1 MYCRNCQR
9 TCEEREN
16 IKSWGN
22 GRMQN
27 VINRVAI
34 GDILRRNAARFPEKV
49 ALIDGQKEVTYQ
61 ELDEM
66 SNQFANYLLSSGLK
80 KGDTIA
86 TICGNSWEYVV
97 VFNGI
102 AKAGLIWVPMNPG
115 ISLNE
120 KLYILNQVEAKLILV
135 DAPLIQNDLV
145 ELRQACANIIA
156 VRGNLGDTNTFL
168 LAIDGQSKRE
178 PQVDIQ
184 DRDVAQIMFT
194 SGTTGK
200 PKGVMTSHIAV
211 YIASLGNIIE
221 SNFGEDEIILTM
233 MPLFHCA
240 QHTFTMSALHRG
252 AKSVIISGFEPETLM
267 KTIEEQKISNMF
279 ALPMMYKMILDHPN
293 RSKYDLSSLKRCTYA
308 MAPMDKRSLERC
320 INEICPEFALGTGQ
334 TEMYPSTMVFRPEEQ
349 LRRFGSYWGTSSL
362 INDTAI
368 MDDNGNI
375 LPKGEVG
382 EIVHRG
388 PNVMNGYFKNEEET
402 ERSKEFGWHH
412 TGDLGYWDQDGQLV
426 FVDRKK
432 DIIKTGGE
440 NVASIMVEG
449 ALLMHEDVANAV
461 AVGLPHEHWAEA
473 VTAFIVLKP
482 GTSCTEEEIIQHCK
496 EHLGGFQVP
505 KSVVFLEQ
513 LPMTAT
519 GKIQKN
525 NLRKQFQSHYRNQ
538 LNI

>member
-1 MYCRNCQR
+1 MYSWDCQR
-9 TCEEREN
+9 FSEKRKNLRVEG
-16 IKSWGN
+16 KDG
-22 GRMQN
+22 MQN
-27 VINRVAI
+27 LINRVAI
-34 GDILRRNAARFPEKV
+34 GDIIRRNASRFPEKIAIV
-49 ALIDGQKEVTYQ
+49 DGLREITYQ
-61 ELDEM
+61 ELDELT
-66 SNQFANYLLSSGLK
+66 NQFANFLLNSGFK

-86 TICGNSWEYVV
+86 SICGNSWEYVV
-97 VFNGI
+97 AFNGI

-115 ISLNE
+115 ISVAE
-120 KLYILNQVEAKLILV
+120 KLYILKQVEAKMILA
-135 DAPLIQNDLV
+135 DAPFVENDLQEIKQV
-145 ELRQACANIIA
+145 CSNIMS

-168 LAIDGQSKRE
+168 LALDGQLKKE
-178 PQVDIQ
+178 PIVEIQ

-194 SGTTGK
+194 SGTTGN

-221 SNFGEDEIILTM
+221 SDFSEDEVILTM

-252 AKSVIISGFEPETLM
+252 AKSIIINGFEPETLM
-267 KTIEEQKISNMF
+267 KTIDTQKITNMF
-279 ALPMMYKMILDHPN
+279 ALPMMYKMILDHPK
-293 RSKYDLSSLKRCTYA
+293 RSQYDLSSLRRCTYA
-308 MAPMDKRSLERC
+308 MAPMDKKSLQRC
-320 INEICPEFALGTGQ
+320 INEICPNFALGTGQ

-368 MDDNGNI
+368 MDDDGNI

-388 PNVMNGYFKNEEET
+388 ANVMNGYFKNPEET
-402 ERSKEFGWHH
+402 AKAQAFGWHH
-412 TGDLGYWDQDGQLV
+412 TGDLGYWDEDGQLV

-440 NVASIMVEG
+440 NVASIKVEG
-449 ALLMHEDVANAV
+449 TLLMHDDVANAV

-482 GTSCTEEEIIQHCK
+482 GRTSSVEKIIEHCK
-496 EHLGGFQVP
+496 QHLGGFQVP
-505 KSVVFLEQ
+505 KSVIFLEQ

-519 GKIQKN
+519 GKIQKHV
-525 NLRKQFQSHYRNQ
+525 LRKKYENHYQVIN
-538 LNI
+538 

>member
-1 MYCRNCQR
+1 
-9 TCEEREN
+9 
-16 IKSWGN
+16 
-22 GRMQN
+22 MQN
-27 VINRVAI
+27 IINRVAI
-34 GDILRRNAARFPEKV
+34 GDIIRRNAARFPEKV
-49 ALIDGQKEVTYQ
+49 ALLDGQKEITYK

-66 SNQFANYLLSSGLK
+66 TNQFANYLLGSGLN
-80 KGDTIA
+80 KGDTVA

-97 VFNGI
+97 IFNGI
-102 AKAGLIWVPMNPG
+102 AKAGLVWVPMNPA
-115 ISLNE
+115 ISINE
-120 KLYILNQVEAKLILV
+120 KLYILNQIEAKMILA
-135 DAPLIQNDLV
+135 DAPLIQNDLGEV
-145 ELRQACANIIA
+145 RKVCTKIIA
-156 VRGNLGDTNTFL
+156 VRGNLGDTNTLL
-168 LAIDGQSKRE
+168 LALDGQSKRE
-178 PQVDIQ
+178 PEVDIQ

-194 SGTTGK
+194 SGTTGR
-200 PKGVMTSHIAV
+200 PKGVMTSHVAV

-221 SNFGEDEIILTM
+221 SNFSEDEVVLTM

-252 AKSVIISGFEPETLM
+252 AKCVIISGFEPENLM
-267 KTIEEQKISNMF
+267 KTIHEQKITNMF

-293 RSKYDLSSLKRCTYA
+293 RTKYDLSSLRRCTYA
-308 MAPMDKRSLERC
+308 MAPMDKKSLERC
-320 INEICPEFALGTGQ
+320 IAEICPEFALGTGQ

-368 MDDNGNI
+368 MDDNGHI

-402 ERSKEFGWHH
+402 QRSREFGWHH
-412 TGDLGYWDQDGQLV
+412 TGDLGYWDEDGQLI

-440 NVASIMVEG
+440 NVASILVEG
-449 ALLMHEDVANAV
+449 TLLMHDKVANAV

-482 GTSCTEEEIIQHCK
+482 GTICTEEEIIRHCR

-505 KSVVFLEQ
+505 KSVIFLDQ

-519 GKIQKN
+519 GKIQKHH
-525 NLRKQFQSHYRNQ
+525 LRKKFQDHYQAIN
-538 LNI
+538 

>member
-1 MYCRNCQR
+1 
-9 TCEEREN
+9 
-16 IKSWGN
+16 
-22 GRMQN
+22 MQN

-34 GDILRRNAARFPEKV
+34 GDIVRRNAARFPEKV
-49 ALIDGQKEVTYQ
+49 ALLDGQKEITYQ

-66 SNQFANYLLSSGLK
+66 TNQFANYLLSIGLK

-115 ISLNE
+115 ISVNE
-120 KLYILNQVEAKLILV
+120 KLYILNQIEAKLILA
-135 DAPLIQNDLV
+135 DAPLIQNDLA
-145 ELRQACANIIA
+145 ELRKVCTNIIS

-168 LAIDGQSKRE
+168 LALDAQSKRE
-178 PQVDIQ
+178 PEVDIQ

-200 PKGVMTSHIAV
+200 PKGVMTSHMAV

-252 AKSVIISGFEPETLM
+252 AKSVIISGFEPEILM
-267 KTIEEQKISNMF
+267 KTIDEQKISNMF

-320 INEICPEFALGTGQ
+320 INEICSEFALGTGQ

-368 MDDNGNI
+368 MDDNGHI

-402 ERSKEFGWHH
+402 KRSREFGWHH
-412 TGDLGYWDQDGQLV
+412 TGDLGYWDKDGQLV

-449 ALLMHEDVANAV
+449 ALLMHESVANAV
-461 AVGLPHEHWAEA
+461 AVGLPHERWAEA

-482 GTSCTEEEIIQHCK
+482 GTTCTEEDIIRHCK
-496 EHLGGFQVP
+496 EQLGGFQVP

-519 GKIQKN
+519 GKIQKHH
-525 NLRKQFQSHYRNQ
+525 LRTKFQDHYKAIN
-538 LNI
+538 